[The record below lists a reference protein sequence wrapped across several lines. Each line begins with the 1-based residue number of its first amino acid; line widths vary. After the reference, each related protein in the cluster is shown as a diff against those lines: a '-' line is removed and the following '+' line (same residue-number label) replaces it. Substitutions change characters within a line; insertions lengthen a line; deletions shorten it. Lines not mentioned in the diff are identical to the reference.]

1 MGSKKSKP
9 KRLSKYASDTASSIP
24 RSHTGE
30 TEVKEFRQVHEDR
43 VSCVA
48 VYKPGVCVS
57 GSTDTVRECCC
68 YTNSTTISLTLFKC
82 FKEWQSNII
91 LIYLRLF

>member
-9 KRLSKYASDTASSIP
+9 KRVARYESNTAPTNLAASQANGADI
-24 RSHTGE
+24 
-30 TEVKEFRQVHEDR
+30 KEFQQVHEDR

-57 GSTDTVRECCC
+57 GSTDMVR
-68 YTNSTTISLTLFKC
+68 YIKYSVC
-82 FKEWQSNII
+82 F
-91 LIYLRLF
+91 LA